1 MKSKLFL
8 LCTFLLLT
16 CLSALAQQRPDDP
29 IGDSFFA
36 PELVI
41 QHQQAI
47 GLTDDQKNFIK
58 TEIRKVQSEAT
69 DLQWQ
74 LQDEMEKMTSLVK
87 SGQVDEQQVMAQLD
101 KVLNLEREIKRMQI
115 ALLIRIKNRLMPEQ
129 QMRLREIRSKAKEK

>member
-8 LCTFLLLT
+8 TCALLLLA
-16 CLSALAQQRPDDP
+16 CGPVLAQQKPPDP

-41 QHQQAI
+41 QNQHAI

-58 TEIRKVQSEAT
+58 AEIRKVQTEST

-74 LQDEMEKMTSLVK
+74 LQDEMEKMVSLVK
-87 SGQVDEQQVMAQLD
+87 QDQADEQQVLSQLD
-101 KVLNLEREIKRMQI
+101 KLLNLEREIKRMQFT
-115 ALLIRIKNRLMPEQ
+115 LMIRIKNKLTPEQ
-129 QMRLREIRSKAKEK
+129 QARLREIRGKSRDK

>member
-8 LCTFLLLT
+8 TCALLVISSLV
-16 CLSALAQQRPDDP
+16 LAQQKPDDP
-29 IGDSFFA
+29 IGDNFFA

-58 TEIRKVQSEAT
+58 TEIRKVQTEAT

-74 LQDEMEKMTSLVK
+74 LQDEVEKMVSLLK
-87 SGQVDEQQVMAQLD
+87 QGQVDEQQVLAQLD
-101 KVLNLEREIKRMQI
+101 KVLSFEREIKRMQFT
-115 ALLIRIKNRLMPEQ
+115 LLIRIKNRLTPEQ
-129 QMRLREIRSKAKEK
+129 QMRLREIKSKSKEK

>member
-8 LCTFLLLT
+8 LCAFLLLT
-16 CLSALAQQRPDDP
+16 CLPALAQQRPDDP
-29 IGDSFFA
+29 IGDNFFA

-58 TEIRKVQSEAT
+58 TEIRKVQTEAT

-74 LQDEMEKMTSLVK
+74 LQDEMEKMTSLVR

-115 ALLIRIKNRLMPEQ
+115 ALLIRIKNRLTPEQ